1 MLHSQE
7 RYFHEKRLLQDLLC
21 RSACFATNCNGS
33 ALLVLKSANSSSSL
47 SPSSIWRAEG
57 WRYERGRGVEQCPLA
72 RQKESSEKRNCKEPA
87 ETSPPRSLSL
97 PGLANL
103 KPPTSVLNNY
113 RPTCSLELQ
122 CAGYAFSS
130 HLYRLHHEIGLFA
143 GAKHLF
149 ERDTANPPLPP
160 PL

>member
-72 RQKESSEKRNCKEPA
+72 RQKESSEKMNCKEPA

-97 PGLANL
+97 CQAWPI
-103 KPPTSVLNNY
+103 S
-113 RPTCSLELQ
+113 SL
-122 CAGYAFSS
+122 
-130 HLYRLHHEIGLFA
+130 
-143 GAKHLF
+143 
-149 ERDTANPPLPP
+149 PPLSSTITDRLVPWNYSAQDMP
-160 PL
+160 SLRVDADFIMK

>member
-72 RQKESSEKRNCKEPA
+72 RQKESSEKMNCKEPA

-97 PGLANL
+97 SARLGQSQA
-103 KPPTSVLNNY
+103 
-113 RPTCSLELQ
+113 
-122 CAGYAFSS
+122 S
-130 HLYRLHHEIGLFA
+130 HLCPQQLQTDLFLGTTVRRICLLLA
-143 GAKHLF
+143 F
-149 ERDTANPPLPP
+149 IQTSS
-160 PL
+160 